1 MLGDRAGKDANAAA
15 MKVAE
20 TYANQ
25 IGLPDIYYGIRDRN
39 ALQVGAGILTAGS
52 LIIGGPEGKVAGKA
66 VLEAAREAK
75 PFGTL
80 FRGGDSLAARLGV
93 DVKPAADG
101 LIHPLAMNGKA
112 QGLSLNLDPKD
123 LFIQKCGG
131 AFPVKSLPEG
141 LQALQSG
148 KTGHFVV
155 APATPMTF
163 ETYQG
168 LLNRIELGNFNVLP

>member
-1 MLGDRAGKDANAAA
+1 M
-15 MKVAE
+15 E
-20 TYANQ
+20 
-25 IGLPDIYYGIRDRN
+25 
-39 ALQVGAGILTAGS
+39 
-52 LIIGGPEGKVAGKA
+52 
-66 VLEAAREAK
+66 
-75 PFGTL
+75 
-80 FRGGDSLAARLGV
+80 ARLGV

-101 LIHPLAMNGKA
+101 LIHPLAKNGKA

-123 LFIQKCGG
+123 LFIQKYGG
-131 AFPVKSLPEG
+131 AFPVNSLPEG